1 MTTNWGIYWN
11 QYASSVLF
19 SAQQQADQKQV
30 QWHSILAAL
39 HLSGIVM
46 LLGNH

>member
-1 MTTNWGIYWN
+1 MTTNWGIYQK

-19 SAQQQADQKQV
+19 SAQQQAEQEQV
-30 QWHSILAAL
+30 QWHIILAAV

-46 LLGNH
+46 LLGRG